1 MAFRPSSFPPG
12 EWRPESDLPKDSPY
26 PGPRGPEPR
35 SPYPKPPEA
44 RVQAR
49 LISEPILGPTEVK
62 LEPAPQPP
70 PPKRK
75 RFFSRFLGFL
85 IVAAALFAAGYGVAT
100 WQDSGAEDAAQPI
113 STATTVAP
121 SPPSTVTPPATTPA
135 PEIVGPVDEL
145 AMEPIAAVA
154 SAVGP
159 SVVQLQS
166 STGTGSGVIYDAA
179 GYILTAAHVVEG
191 NQTVTV
197 KLADGRIED
206 GTVLGTHDTSDVAVI
221 KVDDI
226 GGLPVATL
234 ALGIEPQVGQT
245 AIALGFPFGL
255 DQTVTAGIVSAVNRT
270 VNNVAMVQTDAA
282 INPGNSGGPL
292 LDRTGRVIGINDVI
306 FTQGGGNDGVG
317 FAIAIDV
324 AKVVAD
330 QIVAGEDPQLAFLG
344 VSTIENTDGQ
354 GGASVQNVVEDSAA
368 AASGLAVGDIIVSVD
383 GEPVI
388 DGSELRARIISKK
401 PGTTV
406 TIGVIRDG
414 RELFLAATLGG
425 TD

>member
-1 MAFRPSSFPPG
+1 MAFRPSAFPPG
-12 EWRPESDLPKDSPY
+12 DWRPESDAPSDKPY
-26 PGPRGPEPR
+26 PGPRRPEPR
-35 SPYPKPPEA
+35 IPEGQQPEP
-44 RVQAR
+44 RIQAR
-49 LISEPILGPTEVK
+49 LLSEPTLGPHEVR
-62 LEPAPQPP
+62 LEPAPDPKPP
-70 PPKRK
+70 RKR
-75 RFFSRFLGFL
+75 RFFSRFLIAL
-85 IVAAALFAAGYGVAT
+85 VVAAGLFGAGYAVANL
-100 WQDSGAEDAAQPI
+100 QEDSPTDAQPI
-113 STATTVAP
+113 STPTTVAP
-121 SPPSTVTPPATTPA
+121 APPSTVAPPTTTVPPA
-135 PEIVGPVDEL
+135 IVGPVNPL
-145 AMEPIAAVA
+145 AIEPIAEVA
-154 SAVGP
+154 AAVGP
-159 SVVQLQS
+159 SVVQLQNN
-166 STGTGSGVIYDAA
+166 TGSGSGVIYDSA
-179 GYILTAAHVVEG
+179 GYILTAAHVVE
-191 NQTVTV
+191 NEQAVTV
-197 KLADGRIED
+197 NLADGRVVD
-206 GTVLGTHDTSDVAVI
+206 GVVLGTHDTSDVAVVKI
-221 KVDDI
+221 DDI
-226 GGLPVATL
+226 GSLPVATL

-330 QIVAGEDPQLAFLG
+330 QIVDGEEPQLAFLG
-344 VSTIENTDGQ
+344 VSTLPNTDGQ
-354 GGASVQNVVEDSAA
+354 GGATIQNVVDGSAA
-368 AASGLAVGDIIVSVD
+368 ETAGLQVGDIITSVD
-383 GEPVI
+383 GEEVS
-388 DGSELRARIISKK
+388 DGSELRARIISKE